1 MFGATSSPSCC
12 NYELKRTAVIN
23 GGKKYHLDVATTLQK
38 SFYVNDW
45 LKLVR
50 DVQTTIKLQYG
61 ITGMSAS
68 GGFKLSN
75 IISNREEVL
84 ESVIETERRKDVKN
98 VHLNNGIDFPAERAL
113 AVEWNIGN
121 DQLGFTVI
129 LHDKPFTRREIL
141 SMISKFMI
149 HWD

>member
-1 MFGATSSPSCC
+1 MGKKIPPRCC
-12 NYELKRTAVIN
+12 NNPPER
-23 GGKKYHLDVATTLQK
+23 
-38 SFYVNDW
+38 FYVDDLMNP
-45 LKLVR
+45 VR
-50 DVQTTIKLQYG
+50 DVQRTIKLLYG
-61 ITGMSAS
+61 ITRMSAS
-68 GGFKLSN
+68 GSFKLSN

-84 ESVIETERRKDVKN
+84 ESVTETERRKDVKN
-98 VHLNNGIDFPAERAL
+98 VHLNNGIDLPAERAL

>member
-1 MFGATSSPSCC
+1 MGKKIPPRCC
-12 NYELKRTAVIN
+12 NNPPER
-23 GGKKYHLDVATTLQK
+23 
-38 SFYVNDW
+38 FYVDDLMNP
-45 LKLVR
+45 VR
-50 DVQTTIKLQYG
+50 DVQRTIKLLYG
-61 ITGMSAS
+61 ITRMSAS
-68 GGFKLSN
+68 GSFKLSN

-84 ESVIETERRKDVKN
+84 ESVTETERRKDVKN
-98 VHLNNGIDFPAERAL
+98 VHLNNGIDLPAERAL
-113 AVEWNIGN
+113 GVEWNIGN